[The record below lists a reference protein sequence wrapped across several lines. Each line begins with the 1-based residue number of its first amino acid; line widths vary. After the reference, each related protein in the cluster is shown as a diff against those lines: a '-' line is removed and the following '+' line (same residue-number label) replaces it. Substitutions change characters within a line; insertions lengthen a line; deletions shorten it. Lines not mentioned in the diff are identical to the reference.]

1 MKTFLTLALVLS
13 LFSHSNFIAASDDSA
28 IGYKTVEEAY
38 TALENNP
45 EAVLTE
51 YEGWK
56 IFNIKNN
63 GLYTLWSFTPHVDP
77 AYPAVVK
84 RVIASKNNQ
93 ILINMSALCE
103 AEKPK
108 CDHLIEQ
115 FKAINDGIK
124 RKMENGS

>member
-1 MKTFLTLALVLS
+1 MKTFLALSLVLS
-13 LFSHSNFIAASDDSA
+13 LSFHSNLLTAGDDSP

-77 AYPAVVK
+77 AHPSAVK
-84 RVIASKNNQ
+84 RVIANKDNQ

-103 AEKPK
+103 AEKPQ
-108 CDHLIEQ
+108 CDYLIEQ
-115 FKAINDGIK
+115 FKAINEGIK
-124 RKMENGS
+124 KKMVNGS